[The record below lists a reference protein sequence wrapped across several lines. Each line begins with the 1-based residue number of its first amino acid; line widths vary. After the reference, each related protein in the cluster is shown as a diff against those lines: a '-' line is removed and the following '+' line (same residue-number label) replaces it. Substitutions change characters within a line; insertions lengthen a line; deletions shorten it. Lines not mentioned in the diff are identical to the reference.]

1 MISTNDLR
9 KEKMSIKIDLKI
21 FLFAIIYL
29 ITKQIKIYAILMLL
43 AFIHEIG
50 HLIIGILLGFKPMSI
65 NITPYGLQ
73 IEFKIHCEEY
83 NKKIRRG
90 TALCVKRAIIALA
103 GPITN
108 LIMIILSTILPLKNT
123 EFNQNIIYSNILIGI
138 FNLIPIY
145 PMDGGRILK
154 EVLHIYLGLEKAR
167 KYTNKIA
174 NATVI
179 ILTAISSVAILY
191 LKNIAIVIIIGYMW
205 YLVVMENKR
214 YELLTIERKVP

>member
-1 MISTNDLR
+1 
-9 KEKMSIKIDLKI
+9 
-21 FLFAIIYL
+21 
-29 ITKQIKIYAILMLL
+29 
-43 AFIHEIG
+43 
-50 HLIIGILLGFKPMSI
+50 MSI

>member
-1 MISTNDLR
+1 MC
-9 KEKMSIKIDLKI
+9 K
-21 FLFAIIYL
+21 
-29 ITKQIKIYAILMLL
+29 
-43 AFIHEIG
+43 
-50 HLIIGILLGFKPMSI
+50 
-65 NITPYGLQ
+65 
-73 IEFKIHCEEY
+73 
-83 NKKIRRG
+83 
-90 TALCVKRAIIALA
+90 
-103 GPITN
+103 
-108 LIMIILSTILPLKNT
+108 
-123 EFNQNIIYSNILIGI
+123 I